1 LEIPP
6 EIKNQ
11 HPALTLGQLQGRIEF
26 KEVDFA
32 YNHDGNGNGSTP
44 VLSGISLAVEPGKV
58 LGIVGPPGSGKTTL
72 LSLIPRL
79 YDVSQGGI
87 FIDGNDIRSLKIDNL
102 RSHIAFMPQEPFLF
116 AGTIRENIAFDNP
129 LIEENRLEEISQKAI
144 LDDTIRAFPNGF
156 DTIVGEKGVI
166 LSGGQKQRI
175 ALARCLLKEAGVLI
189 LDDPTSQV
197 DLETGTAMIDTI
209 KSMIGQKTIII
220 VSHRISAVSFAD
232 QIIALQHGKVIEQ
245 GTHQDLI
252 TTQRYYAKA
261 FQLQKYEAGVNA
273 S

>member
-1 LEIPP
+1 
-6 EIKNQ
+6 
-11 HPALTLGQLQGRIEF
+11 
-26 KEVDFA
+26 
-32 YNHDGNGNGSTP
+32 
-44 VLSGISLAVEPGKV
+44 
-58 LGIVGPPGSGKTTL
+58 

-79 YDVSQGGI
+79 YDVSRGGI
-87 FIDGNDIRSLKIDNL
+87 FLDGKDIRALKIDNL

-129 LIEENRLEEISQKAI
+129 LIKESQLEEISQKAI
-144 LDDTIRAFPNGF
+144 LDDTIRTFPNGF

-175 ALARCLLKEAGVLI
+175 ALARCLLKETGVLI

-232 QIIALQHGKVIEQ
+232 QIIALEQ
-245 GTHQDLI
+245 GKMIEKGTHRDLI
-252 TTQRYYAKA
+252 ATQHYYAKA
-261 FQLQKYEAGVNA
+261 FELQEYEAGVNA